1 VSIKKKFATTVATAS
16 LLAGLFGSAFVPVA
30 YAGAG
35 TLDATETTFAETNT
49 LTGDGLLSTTPLQLV
64 SSTMAAVAETDAT
77 ITFTVEDSNGAVIPQ
92 NTVYTVTGTGTV
104 LIAGASA
111 NTTSATGY
119 VGASGAVV
127 IEVAA
132 SSSTA
137 AGTGTLVLTIGGG
150 SETVYYRAV
159 GAVAS
164 ITLTNVD
171 AFTHLAAATAGTADA
186 LTYAEVDAAGFA
198 LPATATASVTYSKDG
213 ATAGAIGAAAATTA
227 GTYVNAGTAAGKLTI
242 ASGSCATADA
252 GKTRTIAIKIGTITS
267 NTVSFICTLGGG
279 SAVLTGAALADNT
292 LYPLGTSK
300 VTYTFTDGTR
310 QLGFG
315 AVIGTMAVVAVDF
328 PNSLN
333 SVSVSTKSNIATATW
348 DATGLVVDKSGKAT
362 SAAVVVTAA
371 ATVAVGP
378 RMVLLSIADSDLA
391 ATTDVAKEIKLSYS
405 IVDEGVTAAT
415 LVAGPK
421 KLKATATFGA
431 SAANKKIAFTLENAT
446 SGVVKTYYRKADASG
461 VATFTLRFRGTFD
474 VTAAY
479 GDELTDTVELK
490 K

>member
-35 TLDATETTFAETNT
+35 TLDATETTFAETNA

-164 ITLTNVD
+164 ITLTNGD
-171 AFTHLAAATAGTADA
+171 AFTHLAAATAGGTDK
-186 LTYAEVDAAGFA
+186 LTYAEVDAAGFT

-213 ATAGAIGAAAATTA
+213 ATAGALGAAAATTA
-227 GTYVNAGTAAGKLTI
+227 GVYANEGTAAGQLTI

-252 GKTRTIAIKIGTITS
+252 GKTRTISIKIGSITS
-267 NTVSFICTLGGG
+267 NTISFICTLGGG
-279 SAVLTGAALADNT
+279 SAVLTGAALADTT
-292 LYPLGTSK
+292 LYAGGTSK

-328 PNSLN
+328 PNSLD
-333 SVSVSTKSNIATATW
+333 STGTTTKSTMGTWAATS
-348 DATGLVVDKSGKAT
+348 LVVDKDGKAT
-362 SAAVVVTAA
+362 SAAAVVTAA
-371 ATVAVGP
+371 AKVALGARLV
-378 RMVLLSIADSDLA
+378 VLGIADSDLA
-391 ATTDVAKEIKLSYS
+391 ATTDVAKEIRLSYS
-405 IVDEGVTAAT
+405 IIDESVTSAT

-431 SAANKKIAFTLENAT
+431 SAANKKIAFTLENAST
-446 SGVVKTYYRKADASG
+446 GVVKTYYRKADASG
-461 VATFTLRFRGTFD
+461 VATYTLRFRGTFD